1 MRKRSGFANV
11 SANQIAAPGR
21 GTIVAGVILGVIDRS
36 AGGAILLLLA
46 ACSKGEAPKPVVDA
60 IVPVRT
66 AAATSA
72 GSEQQLAIS
81 GTVRIKRETALA
93 FNTAGRIA
101 AITVRE
107 GDMVARGQVLA
118 RLDPTGLDASQ
129 ASAQA
134 ESVRAAADYR
144 RLQALFDKGWVTA
157 QRRDSARAAAAAADA
172 RVKQTGFDVGLSVIR
187 APSSGIVLRRPAEP
201 GQIIGP
207 GATVL
212 IIGEAGSGHVLRLPL
227 TDGDLARVSLGQ
239 LATVVVPA
247 VGAVP
252 MAGRVSEIGA
262 RGDDGSG
269 TFRVE
274 IALPPRA
281 GLRSGMIG
289 KAVLRFG
296 GEGPIGG
303 SVRVP
308 AMAVFSA
315 RADEGFVYV
324 LASGGDTVRLR
335 PVALGA
341 VDDDGITITGGL
353 NPGETV
359 VVSGPDRLRDGTRVA
374 VKAATNVPARG

>member
-1 MRKRSGFANV
+1 MSR
-11 SANQIAAPGR
+11 NQIVTPAR
-21 GTIVAGVILGVIDRS
+21 GTIVAGVILGPIRRS
-36 AGGAILLLLA
+36 AGGAILLLVA
-46 ACSKGEAPKPVVDA
+46 ACSKDAAPTAVAQA

-66 AAATSA
+66 ALATSA
-72 GSEQQLAIS
+72 GDQQQLVVS

-93 FNTAGRIA
+93 FTTAGKIA

-107 GDMVARGQVLA
+107 GDLVAKGQVLA
-118 RLDPTGLDASQ
+118 RLDATGLDASQ
-129 ASAQA
+129 ASARA
-134 ESVRAAADYR
+134 ESVRASADYR

-172 RVKQTGFDVGLSVIR
+172 QVRQTGFDVRLSVIR
-187 APSSGIVLRRPAEP
+187 APSLGIVLRRPAEP
-201 GQIIGP
+201 GQIVSP

-212 IIGEAGSGHVLRLPL
+212 IIGEVGSGHVLRVPL
-227 TDGDLARVSLGQ
+227 TDGDLARVSRGQ
-239 LATVVVPA
+239 SAAVVVPA
-247 VGAVP
+247 VGTAP

-289 KAVLRFG
+289 KAMLRFG

-324 LASGGDTVRLR
+324 LAPGGNTVRLR
-335 PVALGA
+335 PVALGT
-341 VDDDGITITGGL
+341 VDDDGATVTGGL
-353 NPGETV
+353 SPGETV
-359 VVSGPDRLRDGTRVA
+359 VISGPDRLRNGSRVTVKTATA
-374 VKAATNVPARG
+374 VPAKAAIAVPARG